1 MKLLQY
7 IPPVLKNKYL
17 LATAGFALWM
27 LFFDR
32 NDLFSQLNRH
42 QKLSELRNS
51 SQYYSNKIE
60 EARQELERRKTDP
73 TAFERI
79 AREQYYMKKDGEDL
93 FVFDE

>member
-1 MKLLQY
+1 MKMLPQ

-17 LATAGFALWM
+17 LTIAGFVLWM

-32 NDLFSQLNRH
+32 NDLFSQLNRF
-42 QKLSELRNS
+42 QKLRDLRS
-51 SQYYSNKIE
+51 SSTYYSQKIE
-60 EARQELERRKTDP
+60 EAQQELERRKTDP

-79 AREQYYMKKDGEDL
+79 AREKYYMKKDNEDL

>member
-1 MKLLQY
+1 MQQ

-17 LATAGFALWM
+17 LAAAGFALWM

-32 NDLFSQLNRH
+32 NDLFTQLNRY
-42 QKLSELRNS
+42 QKLRDLKNS
-51 SQYYSNKIE
+51 SQYYSQKIE
-60 EARQELERRKTDP
+60 AAKNELERRKTDP

-79 AREQYYMKKDGEDL
+79 AREKYYMKKDREDL